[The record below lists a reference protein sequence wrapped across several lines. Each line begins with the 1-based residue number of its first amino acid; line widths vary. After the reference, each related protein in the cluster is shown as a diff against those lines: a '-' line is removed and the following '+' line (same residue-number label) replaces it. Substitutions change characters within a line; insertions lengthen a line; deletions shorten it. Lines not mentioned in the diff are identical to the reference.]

1 MSRKLFVHP
10 AVVMPLFTRSMGS
23 ESRFFPAERTS
34 MLRNKLFT
42 DRTALV
48 TGGGSG
54 LGKSIAKILAI
65 LGANVF
71 IISRREEVLKS
82 ACEEIKDQ
90 IGTKNMDYAVAD
102 VRDTEAV
109 RRALDAC
116 RAKFGVPDLIVNN
129 AAANFISPTERL
141 SSNAFGTIVDI
152 VLKGTANVTLQTG
165 KDLIAAGK
173 HTLSMPICAFK
184 SPVTNTM
191 TELLAR
197 RNGAFDGV
205 QATVSWSVSRHAGT
219 FLAISAVYTQTG
231 SAYVVPSAAAKA
243 GVEAMVKSLAVEW
256 SRYGLRFNAIAPGPI
271 YTKGAFS
278 RLDPT
283 GEFVK
288 RLPSRIPAQRL
299 GTPEEL
305 ANLAAYLLSDY
316 SSWLNGQDRDLRV
329 INFDGGE
336 TVALAGEFNSLLCHL
351 SDKDWDAIE
360 QLIRK
365 NKQS

>member
-10 AVVMPLFTRSMGS
+10 AVTMPLFTRSMGS
-23 ESRFFPAERTS
+23 ESGFFPAERTS

-42 DRTALV
+42 DRTAVV

-54 LGKSIAKILAI
+54 LGKSIAKTLAI

-71 IISRREEVLKS
+71 IFSRREEVLKS

-90 IGTKNMDYAVAD
+90 IGIKNMDYAVAD
-102 VRDTEAV
+102 VRDTDAV

-173 HTLSMPICAFK
+173 P
-184 SPVTNTM
+184 
-191 TELLAR
+191 
-197 RNGAFDGV
+197 
-205 QATVSWSVSRHAGT
+205 GT
-219 FLAISAVYTQTG
+219 FLAITAVYTQTG

-283 GEFVK
+283 GEFIK
-288 RLPSRIPAQRL
+288 QLPSRIPAQRL

-316 SSWLNGQDRDLRV
+316 SSWLNGQV

-336 TVALAGEFNSLLCHL
+336 TVALAGEFNGLLRNL
-351 SDKDWDAIE
+351 SDKDWDTIE

>member
-10 AVVMPLFTRSMGS
+10 AVTIRLFTRSMGS

-42 DRTALV
+42 DRTAVV

-54 LGKSIAKILAI
+54 LGKSIAKMLAI

-71 IISRREEVLKS
+71 IVSRREEVLKS
-82 ACEEIKDQ
+82 ACEEIRDQ

-102 VRDTEAV
+102 VRDTDAV

-173 HTLSMPICAFK
+173 P
-184 SPVTNTM
+184 
-191 TELLAR
+191 
-197 RNGAFDGV
+197 
-205 QATVSWSVSRHAGT
+205 GT
-219 FLAISAVYTQTG
+219 FLAITAVYTQTG

-283 GEFVK
+283 GEFIK
-288 RLPSRIPAQRL
+288 QLPSRIPAQRL

-316 SSWLNGQDRDLRV
+316 SSWLNGQV

-336 TVALAGEFNSLLCHL
+336 TVALAGEFNALLRDL
-351 SDKDWDAIE
+351 SDKDWDTIE
-360 QLIRK
+360 QMIRK